1 MATPSARAVP
11 ADSITLS
18 RARRDG
24 TRLAAGLVL
33 AAVGSLAAAGPQ
45 FTSGVN
51 VVEVYA
57 TVTDARGQ
65 PVTGL
70 TRADFVVREN
80 GQAQEISTF
89 AAGEFPLSVALA
101 LDRSFSMGGERLALA
116 KSGARVF
123 LGELRPED
131 RSMLI
136 AVGSQVEI
144 VAPLSADRAAQ
155 LDVISRL
162 DAFGTTGLYDSI
174 VTAIDAIQQAAGR
187 RVLVLLSDGADRYS
201 TATADEAVQHA
212 RRSDVLVYP
221 VALGRERPPVFAELA
236 TLTGGRSSYLREPK
250 ALTETLRGIARELR
264 HQYLIGYSPS
274 RPIVAGG
281 NEWRA
286 IEVRVSRPDVQV
298 RARDG
303 YLIK

>member
-1 MATPSARAVP
+1 MATPSVRAVP
-11 ADSITLS
+11 GNSITLS
-18 RARRDG
+18 SARPAAR
-24 TRLAAGLVL
+24 RLAAGLVA
-33 AAVGSLAAAGPQ
+33 AAVASLAAAGPQ

-57 TVTDARGQ
+57 TVTDARGE

-131 RSMLI
+131 KSMLI

-155 LDVISRL
+155 FEVVSRL

-174 VTAIDAIQQAAGR
+174 VTAIDAIQQASGR

-201 TATADEAVQHA
+201 TATADEAIQHA

-250 ALTETLRGIARELR
+250 ALAETLRGIARELR

-274 RPIVAGG
+274 RPIVAGR

-286 IEVRVSRPDVQV
+286 IDVRVSRADVQV